1 MKINN
6 EIFAAAPFHYKSFV
20 SVNEAIEWYDKN
32 LLQIYEFPYVF
43 AREAKCPFQFLA
55 NIIGFSAKKKHVL
68 TNTPITQDASAST
81 YQIMSYFLLDETLA
95 KRTNLI
101 PSSDGKIQDAYS
113 FILEDLKEFMKV
125 ELEGNL
131 SMIVCNLLTRKVVKV
146 LEDEKSRL
154 GMPDPVDPPYR
165 LDHVC

>member
-6 EIFAAAPFHYKSFV
+6 KIFTAVPFHYKSFV

-43 AREAKCPFQFLA
+43 AQEAKRLFQFLA
-55 NIIGFSAKKKHVL
+55 NIIGFSAKKLHAL
-68 TNTPITQDASAST
+68 TNTPITQDASTSA

-101 PSSDGKIQDAYS
+101 PSSDGKIQDVYS
-113 FILEDLKEFMKV
+113 FILEDLKEFMKA

-131 SMIVCNLLTRKVVKV
+131 SMIVCNLLTRKVVKG
-146 LEDEKSRL
+146 L

-165 LDHVC
+165 LDRVY